1 VKVLIVHNDF
11 RVYWKGRL
19 LFLHQCLEKMHIDF
33 YAIELFGKGSPYSF
47 DTYENKE
54 DWWTCLFQD
63 KSYEEIS
70 NNVIR
75 KTFLDK
81 LDEINPDIVIG
92 SSIVFFAGALG
103 IRWAK
108 NNRKKFVMFD
118 DAKPSQVKRSFL
130 VRTIKNLIIHQVDG
144 LWLPSAD
151 YDEPYRPL
159 VPKSTLLFHGYNS
172 IDNDLFRFKKKKE
185 MNFTTITCV
194 ARLVPIK
201 NIDNLLRA
209 WKIIEKKRPDYKLAI
224 IGDGPEFVSLNELTL
239 NLGLKTIVFL
249 GAINNSDIPTYFYN
263 SVAFVLPSLSESWGL
278 VVNEAM
284 AAGLPIL
291 ISNKINA
298 ANTLLEEGANG
309 YGFEPSD
316 IENIAG
322 KILNFIEL
330 DLEEKIKMS
339 NNSLEII
346 DRMNYENMGDE
357 LINAVYNLSHEKSK
371 KVPAMASLLINIWQ
385 GRYNTAGWNKL

>member
-1 VKVLIVHNDF
+1 MKVLIVHNDF

-19 LFLHQCLEKMHIDF
+19 LFLHKFLEKMHIDF

-54 DWWTCLFQD
+54 NWWTCLFPD
-63 KSYEEIS
+63 KSYDEIP
-70 NNVIR
+70 NTVIR
-75 KTFLDK
+75 KTFIDK

-108 NNRKKFVMFD
+108 NNHKKFVMFD

-130 VRTIKNLIIHQVDG
+130 VRAIKNLIIHQVDG
-144 LWLPSAD
+144 LWLPSDD
-151 YDEPYRPL
+151 YDEAYRKL
-159 VPKSTLLFHGYNS
+159 VPKTTLLFHGYNC
-172 IDNDLFRFKKKKE
+172 IDNQLFRFKEKKE

-209 WKIIEKKRPDYKLAI
+209 WKIIEKTHPNYKLAI

-298 ANTLLEEGANG
+298 SYALLQEGVNG
-309 YGFEPSD
+309 YGYEPSD
-316 IENIAG
+316 IENIAE
-322 KILNFIEL
+322 KIIEFIEL
-330 DLEEKIKMS
+330 DLQAKIKMS
-339 NNSLEII
+339 NSSLEII
-346 DRMNYENMGDE
+346 DRMGYENMGDE
-357 LINAVYNLSHEKSK
+357 LLNAMYNLSHERTQKL
-371 KVPAMASLLINIWQ
+371 PALALLLINIWH

>member
-19 LFLHQCLEKMHIDF
+19 LFLHKFFEKVHIDF
-33 YAIELFGKGSPYSF
+33 YAIEFFGKGSPYSF

-54 DWWTCLFQD
+54 NWWTCLFPD
-63 KSYEEIS
+63 KSYDEIP

-75 KTFLDK
+75 KTFIDK
-81 LDEINPDIVIG
+81 IDEINPDVVIG

-108 NNRKKFVMFD
+108 NHHKKFIMFD

-151 YDEPYRPL
+151 YDEAYRKL
-159 VPKSTLLFHGYNS
+159 VPKTALLFHGYNC
-172 IDNDLFRFKKKKE
+172 IDNELFRFKKKKE

-201 NIDNLLRA
+201 NIDNLLKA
-209 WKIIEKKRPDYKLAI
+209 WVIIEKNHPDYKLAI

-263 SVAFVLPSLSESWGL
+263 SVAFVLPSLAESWGL

-298 ANTLLEEGANG
+298 RNALLQDGVNG
-309 YGFEPSD
+309 YDYEPLD
-316 IENIAG
+316 IEDIG
-322 KILNFIEL
+322 DKITKFIEL
-330 DLEEKIKMS
+330 DLQDKIKMS
-339 NNSLEII
+339 NGSLEII
-346 DRMNYENMGDE
+346 DMMSYENMGDE
-357 LINAVYNLSHEKSK
+357 LLNAVYNISHEKAQKLSGL
-371 KVPAMASLLINIWQ
+371 ALLLINIWH

>member
-1 VKVLIVHNDF
+1 MKVLIVHNDF

-19 LFLHQCLEKMHIDF
+19 FFLHQYLEKMHINF

-54 DWWTCLFQD
+54 NWWTCLFPD
-63 KSYEEIS
+63 KSYEEIP
-70 NNVIR
+70 NHVIR

-108 NNRKKFVMFD
+108 NNQKKFVMFD

-130 VRTIKNLIIHQVDG
+130 VRTIKNLIINQVDG
-144 LWLPSAD
+144 LWLPSDD

-159 VPKSTLLFHGYNS
+159 VSRSALMFHGYNC

-239 NLGLKTIVFL
+239 SLGLKTIVFL

-298 ANTLLEEGANG
+298 ANALLHEGENG
-309 YGFEPSD
+309 YGYEPSD
-316 IENIAG
+316 IEDMAE
-322 KILNFIEL
+322 KILTFIEL
-330 DLEEKIKMS
+330 DVQGKTTMS

-346 DRMNYENMGDE
+346 DRMNYDNMGDE
-357 LINAVYNLSHEKSK
+357 LLNAAYNLSHEKPK
-371 KVPAMASLLINIWQ
+371 KVPALASLLINIWH

>member
-1 VKVLIVHNDF
+1 MKVLIVHNDF

-19 LFLHQCLEKMHIDF
+19 LFLRKYLEKMDIDF

-54 DWWTCLFQD
+54 IWWTCLFPD
-63 KSYEEIS
+63 KSYDEIP
-70 NNVIR
+70 NTVIR
-75 KTFLDK
+75 KTFIQK
-81 LDEINPDIVIG
+81 LDEINPDVIIG

-108 NNRKKFVMFD
+108 NNNKRFVMFD

-130 VRTIKNLIIHQVDG
+130 VRTIKNLIIRQVDG
-144 LWLPSAD
+144 LWLPSDD
-151 YDEPYRPL
+151 YDEAYSKL
-159 VPKSTLLFHGYNS
+159 VHKKTFIFHGYNC
-172 IDNDLFRFKKKKE
+172 IDNELFRFKKKKE
-185 MNFTTITCV
+185 MHFTTITCV

-201 NIDNLLRA
+201 NIDNLLKA
-209 WKIIEKKRPDYKLAI
+209 WKIIEKKHPEYKLAI

-239 NLGLKTIVFL
+239 NMGLKTIVFL

-263 SVAFVLPSLSESWGL
+263 SVAFVLPSLAESWGL

-284 AAGLPIL
+284 AAALPIL

-298 ANTLLEEGANG
+298 SYALLEEGVNG
-309 YGFEPSD
+309 YGFEPLE
-316 IENIAG
+316 IQNIAN
-322 KILNFIEL
+322 KISSFIDL
-330 DLEEKIKMS
+330 DLNDKIKMS
-339 NNSLEII
+339 DSSLKII
-346 DRMNYENMGDE
+346 DKMSYENMGDE
-357 LINAVYNLSHEKSK
+357 LFNAVYNLSHK
-371 KVPAMASLLINIWQ
+371 KLKKLPALALLLINIWH

>member
-1 VKVLIVHNDF
+1 MKVLIVHNDF